1 MITLQNKLAILFA
14 NETDRSDL
22 ETANLSTRTNAIR
35 RMLRDM
41 ITQSSALGYG
51 DLEEGAELITEQEM
65 TSGVPVTFDLL
76 QVDNPLVIRATIQ
89 RYGNAGSNYVTLNIE
104 VLLSERKS
112 TYLQQYYVTNL
123 FVESVSLSR
132 LWKRMDRIMKDIP
145 SLVAPLLAN

>member
-41 ITQSSALGYG
+41 ITQSSALGYD

-76 QVDNPLVIRATIQ
+76 QVDNPLVIRSTIQ
-89 RYGNAGSNYVTLNIE
+89 RYGDVGSNYVTLNIE

>member
-41 ITQSSALGYG
+41 ITQSSALGYD

-89 RYGNAGSNYVTLNIE
+89 RYGDAGSNYVTLNIE

>member
-76 QVDNPLVIRATIQ
+76 QVDNPLVIRSTIQ
-89 RYGNAGSNYVTLNIE
+89 RYGDVGSNYVTLNIE

>member
-41 ITQSSALGYG
+41 ITQSSALGYD

>member
-14 NETDRSDL
+14 NETDRADL
-22 ETANLSTRTNAIR
+22 ETANLSTRTNTIR
-35 RMLRDM
+35 RMLRAM
-41 ITQSSALGYG
+41 IAQSSALGYA

-65 TSGVPVTFDLL
+65 TAGVPVVLDLL
-76 QVDNPLVIRATIQ
+76 QIDNPLAIRATIQ
-89 RYGNAGSNYVTLNIE
+89 RYAKLGSNYVTLNIE